1 MDRWSLP
8 FILIRFVGL
17 FTLFRWSQKKT
28 IFVVVIFFLFS
39 LLRVAVFCYLIF
51 WRGTWQNIIHL
62 LQHQPKHT
70 QKGSAKNYRTNNE
83 ERAHRLAISLL
94 LVAISYVK
102 RDNTYIY
109 RYRYVPGEKRYS
121 SEPKHMFYSD
131 RLLAFCIQ
139 ESRYDLK
146 LGTFFPT
153 EGFLLIMYGT

>member
-51 WRGTWQNIIHL
+51 WRGMWQNIIHL

-109 RYRYVPGEKRYS
+109 RYLVQVCTRWKTIFERAKAHVLFRP
-121 SEPKHMFYSD
+121 
-131 RLLAFCIQ
+131 
-139 ESRYDLK
+139 
-146 LGTFFPT
+146 FFVL
-153 EGFLLIMYGT
+153 E